1 MKEIEWDDVMVTDGV
16 GWLCRLGCSGSLS
29 GCGIG
34 ANT

>member
-34 ANT
+34 AKI